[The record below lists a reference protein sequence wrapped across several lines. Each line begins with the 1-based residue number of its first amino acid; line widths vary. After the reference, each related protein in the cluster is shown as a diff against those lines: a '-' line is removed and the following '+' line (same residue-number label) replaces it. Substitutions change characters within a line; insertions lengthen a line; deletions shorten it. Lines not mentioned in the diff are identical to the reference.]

1 MIGGANAMWTVRT
14 KWWWRQILVKIVSLL
29 CGLRFLE
36 RVAPPLHMG
45 CDMFGGSSSEI
56 YHVFP
61 LKIKRRIGWCVFL
74 MRGGVVHICVRQWS
88 MQFVSWFFVGGVRS
102 RWHLLYT
109 NSPVKLKKS
118 PTKSLDHSSSTE
130 LDLQYWWGPV
140 GSLFSYLSRSPLH
153 WSGSK
158 CGTSAC
164 KIVIVFLSIVNK
176 RLWRQFLCGIYGCLD
191 RVYSTLVR

>member
-61 LKIKRRIGWCVFL
+61 LKIKRRIGGCDSL
-74 MRGGVVHICVRQWS
+74 MRGWSVHICVRQWS
-88 MQFVSWFFVGGVRS
+88 IPFVSCFFVVGGVRS

-109 NSPVKLKKS
+109 NSPVKLRMSPPILLIDAVSWTLTSSASVGGAPPGLVFAIHKS
-118 PTKSLDHSSSTE
+118 CSPHS
-130 LDLQYWWGPV
+130 
-140 GSLFSYLSRSPLH
+140 
-153 WSGSK
+153 
-158 CGTSAC
+158 
-164 KIVIVFLSIVNK
+164 N
-176 RLWRQFLCGIYGCLD
+176 
-191 RVYSTLVR
+191 